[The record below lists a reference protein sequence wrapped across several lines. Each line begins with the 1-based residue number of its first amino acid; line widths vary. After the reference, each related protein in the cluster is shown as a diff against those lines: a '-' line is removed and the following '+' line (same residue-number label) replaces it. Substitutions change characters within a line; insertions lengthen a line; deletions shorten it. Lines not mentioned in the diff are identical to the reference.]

1 MNFRMYSLKWP
12 ALWITGAWL
21 VVGTIVYLSLARLPE
36 SLPSPG
42 GDKTA
47 HVAAYALMMFCFM
60 QIYAVRTYR
69 VLIAIGLVLL
79 GIALEILQ
87 GYTGYRAFEYAD
99 MVANTLGV
107 FVGWLAG
114 PPRTPHLITRIENAI

>member
-21 VVGTIVYLSLARLPE
+21 LVGTIVCLSLVRLPDGFPT
-36 SLPSPG
+36 SG
-42 GDKTA
+42 GDKMM

-60 QIYAVRTYR
+60 QIYVVRTYR

-79 GIALEILQ
+79 GISLEILQ

-99 MVANTLGV
+99 MLANSLGV
-107 FVGWLAG
+107 FVGWLAA